1 MGFWSKFKKRKLSKQ
16 ELMQWQEILYP
27 NEKKLRLSESQ
38 LRTFSCEKAENLF
51 KIINES
57 AEIANT
63 TKNIGIFFSRYQ
75 LLIEHLSYLALLEPY
90 ISFTGKPSD
99 NLSKIKAD
107 EINIINNLIDRVF
120 NDINTL
126 KTERGRKNRILKLKE
141 ELLTYQQYLHEENTS
156 YFASKCEK
164 ANLSNLPDLEIAKT
178 KQKQLDLP
186 KLVTQLP
193 IDKSEPGTFE
203 WVITV
208 SFGKTTSKNLQNAV
222 FIAQK
227 GRNFKCEE
235 IDNSKIYTVEYSD
248 SREDFN
254 NFIMLYD
261 IVGNWKSTAFFINGE
276 MVNKKIVSE
285 IKWCYGDKCNSIKSD
300 FCYGASDYT
309 ENPFG
314 CHRLQIS
321 SYNNPW
327 WTYYHKN
334 GVMYILD
341 KESLIDRINR
351 TYNNFKYC
359 PAFNLKNITNIA
371 NSLPLSINEVE
382 YSRLKSAVEKH
393 LGYFY
398 E

>member
-193 IDKSEPGTFE
+193 INKSEPGTFE

-261 IVGNWKSTAFFINGE
+261 IAGNWKSTAFFINGE

-341 KESLIDRINR
+341 KESLMDRINR
-351 TYNNFKYC
+351 THNNFKYC
-359 PAFNLKNITNIA
+359 PAFNLKNITDIA